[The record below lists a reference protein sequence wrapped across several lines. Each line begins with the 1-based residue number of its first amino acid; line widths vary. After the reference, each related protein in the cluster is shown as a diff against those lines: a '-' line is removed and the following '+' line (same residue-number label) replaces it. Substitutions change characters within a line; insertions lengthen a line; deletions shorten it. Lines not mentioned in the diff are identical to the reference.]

1 MDCLIL
7 GFYELALDKV
17 IDGYAEMRK
26 YTGAYRHQLHA
37 VLRFRGRWM
46 HYTDILNEIISS
58 ASGKQSGLHLMRMP
72 GLAVCYL
79 KSFLAQRGLDAEIVN
94 FCNTEKEQMD
104 TLLRKGPRAVA
115 ITTTHYVTE
124 TPVKELIR
132 YVRRLSPGSK
142 IILGGP
148 FVNNICLSSGD
159 ITTQDFIFEKLGA
172 DIYVGSA
179 QGEFTLARTL
189 AAMRNG
195 NTGNLREV
203 PNLIFSTE
211 FLKGFDPNSIG
222 APGLEPPQGS
232 HYIRTP
238 VEIEDNDLN
247 ENRIDWGLF
256 LSSFYAPVTFMRT
269 ARGCPFDCAFCSFP
283 TMEGQLRYSRL
294 DEIEKEMKQLSE
306 GGVRYIIFI
315 DDSFNVPLS
324 RFKETMRMMIDNNF
338 NFQWFSYF
346 RCSHA
351 DEESFDLMRQSG
363 CRGVFLGIESGDQ
376 EMLDRMN
383 KRVDIERYRTGIRSL
398 HERGIFTFISLIVGF
413 PGETE
418 QSVRKTIEF
427 LEETRPTFMK
437 AELYFHSHTVPVHK
451 DAERY
456 GLRGSGYGWQHN
468 TMDWQTACDHLE
480 RMYASV
486 QGPLICPVYL
496 FDFWTIP
503 YFLSKGISLD
513 QIKRFLQLCRPLLL
527 NNFNLPEANDGTKT
541 YDSLIELGKEI
552 ASSLNANNGLCT

>member
-7 GFYELALDKV
+7 GFYEVPLDTV
-17 IDGYAEMRK
+17 IDGYAKMNK

-37 VLRFRGRWM
+37 VVRFRDRWM
-46 HYTDILNEIISS
+46 HYTDVLNEIISS
-58 ASGKQSGLHLMRMP
+58 ASGRKSGLHLMHMP

-79 KSFLAQRGLDAEIVN
+79 KSFLSRRGLDTEIIN
-94 FCNTEKEQMD
+94 FCNAEHEQME
-104 TLLRKGPRAVA
+104 TLLRRRPLAVA

-124 TPVKELIR
+124 TPVKDLIKR
-132 YVRRLSPGSK
+132 VRSTSPGSK

-148 FVNNICLSSGD
+148 FVNNICLSSSD
-159 ITTQDFIFEKLGA
+159 VTTQDFFFEKLGA

-179 QGEFTLARTL
+179 QGELTLARTL
-189 AAMRNG
+189 SELKNG
-195 NTGNLREV
+195 SGGSLQQV
-203 PNLIFSTE
+203 PNLVFRSG
-211 FLKGFDPNSIG
+211 LLDAGNSHG
-222 APGLEPPQGS
+222 HSATGGEPHQVGRF
-232 HYIRTP
+232 IRTP
-238 VEIEDNDLN
+238 LEIENNDLN

-256 LSSFYAPVTFMRT
+256 PQSFYAPVTLMRT

-283 TMEGQLRYSRL
+283 TMEGDLGYSRL
-294 DEIEKEMKQLSE
+294 DVIEKEMRQLRE

-324 RFKETMRMMIDNNF
+324 RFKEIMRMIIANNF
-338 NFQWFSYF
+338 NFNWFSYF

-351 DEESFDLMRQSG
+351 DEETFELMKQSG

-383 KRVDIERYRTGIRSL
+383 KRVDIGLYRTGIRNL

-418 QSVRKTIEF
+418 QSVRKTIAF

-437 AELYFHSHTVPVHK
+437 AELYFHTHTVPIHREA
-451 DAERY
+451 DRY
-456 GLRGSGYGWQHN
+456 GLRGSGYGWRHN

-480 RMYASV
+480 QLYSAV

-503 YFLSKGISLD
+503 YFLSNGISLD
-513 QIKRFLQLCRPLLL
+513 QIRRFLELCRPLLL
-527 NNFNLPEANDGTKT
+527 NNFNLRSEVDEDMI
-541 YDSLIELGKEI
+541 YSSLYELGKELAGSI
-552 ASSLNANNGLCT
+552 GS